1 MKMRSVLTG
10 SVALGCLIVYGAFAL
25 QGPPPGQLPPRQ
37 PPPSQPLPEQQP
49 RLIESLKGE
58 ALYVAYCATCHGRDG
73 KGQGPTAAA
82 LKVPPPDLTTLT
94 LRYGG
99 KFPRD
104 FVEKIILGESQV
116 AIAHGS
122 REMPIWGPI
131 FGQIEWDQDLRVV
144 RVRSLSDYLESIQQT
159 PLRR

>member
-1 MKMRSVLTG
+1 MSMRSILTG
-10 SVALGCLIVYGAFAL
+10 PLALCFLIVYGAFAL
-25 QGPPPGQLPPRQ
+25 QGPPPGQLPPRE
-37 PPPSQPLPEQQP
+37 PPPTQPLPEQQP
-49 RLIESLKGE
+49 RLIESLKGV
-58 ALYVAYCATCHGRDG
+58 ALYVAYCASCHGRDG
-73 KGQGPTAAA
+73 KGRGPAVAA

-104 FVEKIILGESQV
+104 LVEKIILGENPV
-116 AIAHGS
+116 AAAHGS

-144 RVRSLSDYLESIQQT
+144 RIRNLSNYLESIQQI